1 MKHRFAAL
9 AVLIA
14 AGVAACSPQE
24 PAAPAGAGAPAPP
37 PPAAGADAAIGQTKL
52 MDTKGN
58 TLAPEALA
66 GIFAEADSE
75 LVLLAD
81 GTYRQTL
88 TTAGTQLSSE
98 GVWIPAGR
106 SSIALTPLDQAG
118 GTVRFTLVSVDDIRS
133 QDGLHH
139 FKRKSTQ

>member
-24 PAAPAGAGAPAPP
+24 PAAPAASGAPAAP
-37 PPAAGADAAIGQTKL
+37 PPAPGPDAVSQATL

-58 TLAPEALA
+58 AISSDALA
-66 GIFAEADSE
+66 GTFAEADSE
-75 LVLLAD
+75 LVLQAD

-88 TTAGTQLSSE
+88 TTAGTQLSSD

-106 SSIALTPLDQAG
+106 SSIALTPLDKAG
-118 GTVRFTLVSVDDIRS
+118 GTVRFTLVSVDDMRS

-139 FKRKSTQ
+139 FKRKSAQ